1 MDFEINK
8 PYKLNA
14 ENANTLN
21 KSLEKPGF
29 YFTNGKASS
38 GYIDSPN
45 FFLIYAHIFKFT
57 SESSICFYD
66 LNNAKTGYV
75 SWNLKSFNGHKTP
88 TPKTSVHKTVR
99 KPAVRKVKRA

>member
-14 ENANTLN
+14 ENANRLN
-21 KSLEKPGF
+21 KSLREHGF
-29 YFTNGKASS
+29 YFTKGEVSDTNMDA
-38 GYIDSPN
+38 PN
-45 FFLIYAHIFKFT
+45 FFLIYADIFKFT
-57 SESSICFYD
+57 SESSIRFYD
-66 LNNAKTGYV
+66 SHNANTGYV